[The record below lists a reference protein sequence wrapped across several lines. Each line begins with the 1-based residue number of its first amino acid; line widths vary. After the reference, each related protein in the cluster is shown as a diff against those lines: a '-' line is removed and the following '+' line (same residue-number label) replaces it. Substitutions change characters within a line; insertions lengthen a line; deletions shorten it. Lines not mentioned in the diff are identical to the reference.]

1 MATEELKK
9 AEASSALQERDMQV
23 TTSQPSVDLADSL
36 KALDKFGGFQLF
48 KGLVRGLDNM
58 DPKRKASKN
67 IFLSEYFTYCFEY
80 VVSAVVTV
88 VVVYLLKII
97 DV

>member
-9 AEASSALQERDMQV
+9 AEVVSVLQERDAQM
-23 TTSQPSVDLADSL
+23 TTSHPATDLAESI

-58 DPKRKASKN
+58 DPKRKAAKN
-67 IFLSEYFTYCFEY
+67 IFLSELRYKDYNY
-80 VVSAVVTV
+80 GWM
-88 VVVYLLKII
+88 
-97 DV
+97 